1 MLKLPCGAS
10 NGSGCFGLL
19 VAVGLSLS
27 SGELFAAERETMHP
41 ADTGAALVNPDRGW
55 VLHYYDNSLSNYG
68 SKLAS
73 SDTVDDLP
81 GLSVV
86 YLRLAWSYLEPEE
99 GRFDWSMVDGPAQ
112 RWIAKGKK
120 VAFRFT
126 ASEGSPAYA
135 TPEWVAKAG
144 AKGHRFRGGK
154 GIDETGPAWEPDF
167 EDPVFLEKLD
177 HFLAAA
183 AARYDGDPS
192 VAFIDV
198 GSFGI
203 WGEGHTYWSTKLPY
217 STAAIRKHVDL
228 HLKHFHHTLLAA
240 NDDFASHGRGRES
253 VLDALERGL
262 TLRDDSILVE
272 AGEAAYHSAA
282 LAQGVWQKRPVI
294 LESEH
299 YGPSKRRGCW
309 GDGSKYLEAVEAYH
323 ASYASI
329 HWWPRE
335 FLAENRELVDRIN
348 RRLGY
353 RLQITKASWPK
364 QITVGQSANLS
375 YSVRNAG
382 VAPCYPGGHT
392 AFTLKG
398 TDGGIGAVF
407 TDEQFDVR
415 SLAPAAPDQAKPTE
429 RQLSVVIPAN
439 LKPGLYSLHVSV
451 GTRVGTPAI
460 ALPLESEDGQH
471 RYRLGQLHL
480 VEP

>member
-1 MLKLPCGAS
+1 MLELPIGWLKLR
-10 NGSGCFGLL
+10 GCLGLL
-19 VAVGLSLS
+19 VGVGLSLS
-27 SGELFAAERETMHP
+27 AAELLAAERVTVHP
-41 ADTGAALVNPDRGW
+41 ADTGAALVNPDMGW
-55 VLHYYDNSLSNYG
+55 VLHFYDNSLSNYG
-68 SKLAS
+68 SKLAC
-73 SDTVDDLP
+73 SDTVDDFP

-99 GRFDWSMVDGPAQ
+99 GRFDWSIVDGPAQ

-144 AKGHRFRGGK
+144 AKGYRFRGGK
-154 GIDETGPAWEPDF
+154 GVDETGTAWEPDF

-177 HFLAAA
+177 HFLEAA

-217 STAAIRKHVDL
+217 RAATIRTHVDL
-228 HLKHFHHTLLAA
+228 HQKHFHHTLLAA
-240 NDDFASHGRGRES
+240 NDDFASHGRGSEVVRY
-253 VLDALERGL
+253 ALEHGM
-262 TLRDDSILVE
+262 TLRDDSIMVE
-272 AGEAAYHSAA
+272 AGEAAFHSAA
-282 LAQGVWQKRPVI
+282 LAQSVWRKRPVI

-299 YGPSKRRGCW
+299 YGPSKRRGSW

-335 FLAENRELVDRIN
+335 FLSENHELVDRIN

-353 RLQITKASWPK
+353 RLQITEASWPTD
-364 QITVGQSANLS
+364 ISPGQSANLG

-382 VAPCYPGGHT
+382 VAPCYPGGHV
-392 AFTLKG
+392 AFTLKS
-398 TDGGIGAVF
+398 TDGGICTVF
-407 TDEQFDVR
+407 TDEQFEIR
-415 SLAPAAPDQAKPTE
+415 SLAPAAPDQAKSTE
-429 RQLSVVIPAN
+429 REWSVVVPAN
-439 LKPGLYSLHVSV
+439 LKPGLYNLFVSV
-451 GTRVGTPAI
+451 GNRAGSPTI
-460 ALPLESEDGQH
+460 ALPLASEDGQH
-471 RYRLGQLHL
+471 RYRLGQVRVLEL
-480 VEP
+480 